1 MFELR
6 ALEILDAGP
15 DAVMDT
21 ITALAADI
29 MDVPITLVSLVDV
42 NRQWFM
48 SRVGLL
54 APETSRDVSFC
65 GHVVA
70 EGRSLVVVDTT
81 ADDRFADNPLVTG
94 EPHIRF
100 YAGFPLRT
108 TTGFDLGTLC
118 AIDRAPRQPSE
129 RQLSALSRLATL
141 VVERIESKQRYALAR
156 RVVDHVP
163 GMLAYWDSQQRC
175 RFANAAYNDWFG
187 ISPEKL
193 VGTTMKEL
201 LGPLYARNLPHIE
214 GAFRGEVQS
223 FEREIP
229 RPDGAGS
236 RASQAHYLPHVVNGA
251 VLGFVVMVTDI
262 SKRKELEASLATTA
276 REREVLLQEI
286 HHRVKNNLQMI
297 SSLIN
302 MQVRNLED
310 PASIVALRECQ
321 NRVLAIS
328 LIHQQLYQAGDYARI
343 PFSEYAR
350 TVVTSI
356 FHAYDVQSNVALD
369 LDIADIRLSVDK
381 AIPCGLIL
389 NELITNALK
398 HAFPDRRRGTLWVV
412 MRGEPEGMVAMCVR
426 DNGIGMPMVR
436 TSTSLGMQL
445 VRSLTEQLEGTL
457 EQQDNGGTTFTIRFR
472 TA

>member
-6 ALEILDAGP
+6 ALEILDTGA
-15 DAVMDT
+15 DAVLDT

-29 MDVPITLVSLVDV
+29 MDVPIALVSLVDV

-54 APETSRDVSFC
+54 ARETSRDVSFC

-70 EGRSLVVVDTT
+70 EGKPIVVVDTI

-100 YAGFPLRT
+100 YAGFPLHT

-118 AIDRAPRQPSE
+118 AIDRVPRQPSE
-129 RQLSALSRLATL
+129 RQLTTLSRLAAL

-156 RVVDHVP
+156 LVVDRVP

-187 ISPEKL
+187 MSPEALLGKP
-193 VGTTMKEL
+193 MKEL
-201 LGPLYARNLPHIE
+201 LGHLYARNLPQIE
-214 GAFRGEVQS
+214 GALRGEVQN

-229 RPDGAGS
+229 RLDGTGS
-236 RASQAHYLPHVVNGA
+236 RVSEAHYLPHVVDDV

-302 MQVRNLED
+302 MQVRQLED

-321 NRVLAIS
+321 GRVLAIS

-350 TVVTSI
+350 AVATSI
-356 FHAYDVQSNVALD
+356 FQAYDQSNVTLD
-369 LDIADIRLSVDK
+369 LDVADVRLSVDK

-398 HAFPDRRRGTLWVV
+398 HAFPDRRRGTLRVV
-412 MRGEPEGMVAMCVR
+412 LRGEPEGMVAMSVH
-426 DNGIGMPMVR
+426 DNGVGIPIGR

-445 VRSLTEQLEGTL
+445 IRALTEQLEGTL
-457 EQQDNGGTTFTIRFR
+457 EQQGNGGTTFTMRFP
-472 TA
+472 TAA